1 MKKKF
6 KIGLIIAFLCLAVL
20 GTTACDSLG
29 GGDGEVIQQMVEV
42 TRGDIT
48 VSVTGSGK
56 IETSRDAKLIF
67 ESAGKVDKIL
77 VEEGDRVSKGDVLSR
92 LDTSALELT
101 RAQAQVS
108 LTQAELALTQ
118 AQLSQKEAEY
128 NLKNTRDTEDALEL
142 ALLNAQ
148 INLDT
153 AQYNL
158 EQTQDLYTWSDIK
171 IAQADVDESE
181 RYLEYCLEKL
191 YKYLPEIKEGVYPK
205 FDEDFSETAGYKVWQ
220 DRVVHAQARLNAAK
234 DRLEAMQSGR
244 DTEEVA
250 IKKKQV
256 EAAEM
261 SLAQAQKDL
270 DELAEDIAIQELLVA
285 SAKQSVIQAEQSVVL
300 AQQSLD
306 EAQRQLDEATI
317 TAPFDGVVAQVLA
330 KEGEIIPSP
339 SYAPKTIIHLINPN
353 YLELVIEVDEIDIP
367 MVELNREAVIT
378 VDALPDT
385 EFQGV
390 VTAVYPVPKEEGGVV
405 LYDVKVGLDAPENS
419 RIRVGMSASADIMY
433 EERSNVLMVPS
444 RAIKQDSQGRTIVK
458 VMSNKEVQERP
469 VVLGLDDGL
478 RAEILS
484 GLSEGETVVVEVR
497 ARSAPSM
504 GFNQ

>member
-1 MKKKF
+1 MKKKI
-6 KIGLIIAFLCLAVL
+6 KLGLILTILCLAL
-20 GTTACDSLG
+20 LWTTACDSLG
-29 GGDGEVIQQMVEV
+29 GGGDEVSQQMVEV
-42 TRGDIT
+42 ARGDIT
-48 VSVTGSGK
+48 VSVTGSGT
-56 IETSRDAKLIF
+56 IETSREAKLTF
-67 ESAGKVDKIL
+67 GSAGKVDKIL
-77 VEEGDRVSKGDVLSR
+77 VEEGDEVKEGDVLSR
-92 LDTSALELT
+92 LDISALELNY
-101 RAQAQVS
+101 AQAQVS

-118 AQLSQKEAEY
+118 AQLTQKEAEY
-128 NLKNTRDTEDALEL
+128 NLKNTRDTEAALKL

-153 AQYNL
+153 AKYNL

-171 IAQADVDESE
+171 IAQADVDEAE
-181 RYLEYCLEKL
+181 RYVEYVLEKL
-191 YKYLPEIKEGVYPK
+191 GHYLPVPEAGSQEPE
-205 FDEDFSETAGYKVWQ
+205 EDYSKTEGYKIWQ
-220 DRVVHAQARLNAAK
+220 ERLVHAQSRLNAAE
-234 DRLEAMQSGR
+234 DRLDAMLSGS
-244 DTEEVA
+244 DAEEVV
-250 IKKKQV
+250 IKQKRV

-285 SAKQSVIQAEQSVVL
+285 SAEQSVMQAQQSVGL

-317 TAPFDGVVAQVLA
+317 IAPFDGIVAQVLA

-367 MVELNREAVIT
+367 MIELDREAVVT

-385 EFQGV
+385 EFKGV
-390 VTAVYPVPKEEGGVV
+390 VTAVCPVPKEEGGVV

-419 RIRVGMSASADIMY
+419 RIRVGMSASADIII
-433 EERSNVLMVPS
+433 EEHSDILLVPS
-444 RAIKQDSQGRTIVK
+444 RAIDKNEQGQTIVK
-458 VMSNKEVQERP
+458 VMSNGEVQERP
-469 VVLGLDDGL
+469 VVVGLDDGL
-478 RAEILS
+478 RTEILS

-497 ARSAPSM
+497 ARSTPSM